1 MVFTREGKTCDTYI
15 EALAAKIGRN
25 DAVWVASSD
34 ALVQLSSFRA
44 GVLRMSARELREELD
59 HAKQEMRRFYG

>member
-1 MVFTREGKTCDTYI
+1 MVFTREGETCETYI

-34 ALVQLSSFRA
+34 ALVQLSSFHA